1 MTLEQKTF
9 AEVEIRRARR
19 TDTETSKTAAAH
31 SHGLAAEHRL
41 LILAAMRDGGAGT
54 AHEIATRCDLEAVQ
68 VSRRLRELVDDGEIR
83 ATGETRPTPSG
94 RPAQCYE
101 TINRIP

>member
-1 MTLEQKTF
+1 MTLSQKTF

-19 TDTETSKTAAAH
+19 RDPETSKIAASH

-41 LILAAMRDGGAGT
+41 LILAAMRQDAGT
-54 AHEIATRCDLEAVQ
+54 WIAHEVAAKCGLSAVQ
-68 VSRRLRELVDDGEIR
+68 VSRRFRELVDDGEIR

-94 RPAQCYE
+94 RPAQCYRVVE
-101 TINRIP
+101 

>member
-1 MTLEQKTF
+1 MTLEQRTF

-19 TDTETSKTAAAH
+19 RDPETSKTAAAH

-54 AHEIATRCDLEAVQ
+54 AHQIATRCDLQAVQ
-68 VSRRLRELVDDGEIR
+68 VSRRLREFVDDGLIR

-94 RPAQCYE
+94 RPSQCWE
-101 TINRIP
+101 VIL

>member
-1 MTLEQKTF
+1 LSLSQRTF

-19 TDTETSKTAAAH
+19 RDPETSKTAAAH

-54 AHEIATRCDLEAVQ
+54 AHEISRRCDLEAVQ
-68 VSRRLRELVDDGEIR
+68 VSRRLRELVDDGLIG

-94 RPAQCYE
+94 RPAQCYAV
-101 TINRIP
+101 IL